1 MAAETQRGL
10 SYQTL
15 NLIAGLLAMLGFL
28 ALWPVSPIRL
38 LPEPIAEAIY
48 AGRWV
53 LLIGGL
59 LAQVWLL
66 SVRVRHNRR
75 SWLQAQAD
83 AAAVPLAARHEAAQS
98 GVKGLKVNWSPLNS
112 GGANF
117 QTQQLLARGEQGWI
131 VTATWRFV
139 LLCSLFGAIGG
150 PLGLGIAFAELDKGA
165 KALIPLTMGLVFI
178 GISWALV
185 RFAAPRKCFDRRVG
199 WYWQGREGLTDQQ
212 RYALQERGKAAPLHE
227 IRAVQVL
234 AELVTDSEAPSYNSY
249 ELNLV
254 LRSGQRLN
262 VMDHGKRDVLVA
274 DAERLAR
281 WLDVPLLMR

>member
-1 MAAETQRGL
+1 MAAEEQRGL

-83 AAAVPLAARHEAAQS
+83 AAAVPLAARHATAQS
-98 GVKGLKVNWSPLNS
+98 GLKGLKVDWSPLNS

-117 QTQQLLARGEQGWI
+117 QTQQLLARGEQGWV

-139 LLCSLFGAIGG
+139 LLCSIFAAIGG

-165 KALIPLTMGLVFI
+165 KALIPLLMGLVFI

-212 RYALQERGKAAPLHE
+212 RHTLQERGKAAPLHE

-234 AELVTDSEAPSYNSY
+234 AELVTDSEAPSFNSY